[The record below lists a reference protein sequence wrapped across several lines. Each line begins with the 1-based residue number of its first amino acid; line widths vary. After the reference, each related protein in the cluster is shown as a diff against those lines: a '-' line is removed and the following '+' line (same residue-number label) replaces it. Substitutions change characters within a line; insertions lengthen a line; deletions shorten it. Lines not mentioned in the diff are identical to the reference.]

1 MMLKR
6 GMGKIRRRD
15 RVVKWR
21 EFELIMRVVSER
33 TLLKLGWIWADMVT
47 AELRRET
54 ERARES
60 MKRVVWIG
68 S

>member
-21 EFELIMRVVSER
+21 ELELIMRAVSER
-33 TLLKLGWIWADMVT
+33 TLLKLGWIWADMIT
-47 AELRRET
+47 DESKRDT
-54 ERARES
+54 ERA